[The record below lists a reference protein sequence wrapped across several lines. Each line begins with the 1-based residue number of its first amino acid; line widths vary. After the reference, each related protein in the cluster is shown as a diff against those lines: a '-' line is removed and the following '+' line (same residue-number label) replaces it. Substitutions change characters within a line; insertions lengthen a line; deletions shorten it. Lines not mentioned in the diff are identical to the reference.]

1 MHPIVRTTVLVA
13 LTGLASAASAQPAAT
28 PATAPA
34 PEAAAIELAI
44 EGDVRVSTGGEF
56 VPATPGQQIQPGHR
70 VLVGEGAAAELAY
83 GNGCGKSLSSPGVY
97 TVTADCQAAPARAG
111 MSQGA
116 VIAAVAGGVA
126 VIAAASGG
134 GSDTPP
140 PPVSR

>member
-1 MHPIVRTTVLVA
+1 MHPIARSTVLVA
-13 LTGLASAASAQPAAT
+13 LAGLASAASAQSETA
-28 PATAPA
+28 ATAPA
-34 PEAAAIELAI
+34 MEATAIELAV

-56 VPATPGQQIQPGHR
+56 VPATPGQPLQPGHR

-83 GNGCGKSLSSPGVY
+83 GNGCGKRMSSPGVY
-97 TVTADCQAAPARAG
+97 TVSADCQAAPARAG

-134 GSDTPP
+134 GGDDPP